1 MALEAFYLPVLFL
14 CILSYTEQSLNL
26 KIKESPGTLMK
37 KRKVCVLLILIV
49 VFVLAVG
56 WKRTDPEVRRTS
68 GKAIAENIA
77 GQGMIRLVEQSVEH
91 PKAALTFDDGPDA
104 RYTSVLLD
112 GLRARNI
119 KVSFFLLG
127 EKVEQNPDLVR
138 RMQEEGHLVGN
149 HTYHHVQLDKLSDAK
164 AREEI
169 LKTNN
174 LIYETTG
181 RYPQYMRPP
190 FGAWKKNLELR
201 VEMMPVFWTIDTLDW
216 KVQNT
221 DCRGKDKRW
230 FYHSDA

>member
-77 GQGMIRLVEQSVEH
+77 GQGMLRLVEQSVEH

-127 EKVEQNPDLVR
+127 EKVE
-138 RMQEEGHLVGN
+138 
-149 HTYHHVQLDKLSDAK
+149 
-164 AREEI
+164 
-169 LKTNN
+169 
-174 LIYETTG
+174 
-181 RYPQYMRPP
+181 
-190 FGAWKKNLELR
+190 
-201 VEMMPVFWTIDTLDW
+201 
-216 KVQNT
+216 
-221 DCRGKDKRW
+221 
-230 FYHSDA
+230 